1 MRIFLPQQFMTDVDA
16 LHGDFLTIDE
26 NGQRLFAITSL
37 DRSPQNAALTVVQLA
52 SVPLAIGSV
61 SLAAISAPGGT
72 TLTIRGSG
80 FQPGIK
86 LVVVGQP
93 AKAILV
99 DMYIDGG
106 FACSSGRVP
115 EANAHQRER

>member
-1 MRIFLPQQFMTDVDA
+1 MMTDVDP

-37 DRSPQNAALTVVQLA
+37 DRSPQNAALTVVQWA

-61 SLAAISAPGGT
+61 SLAAIWAPGGT

-80 FQPGIK
+80 FQPRIK
-86 LVVVGQP
+86 LVVGGQP
-93 AKAILV
+93 ATAILV

-106 FACSSGRVP
+106 SACSSGRVP